1 MSFGNVASLTLF
13 YGFIITDILDADVL
27 QLARIHGWDS
37 VSAVFILIK
46 DLANLAK
53 MSPCASEMLA
63 VIADAVFASFKQN
76 QSLMMSL
83 LGNWVWY
90 LIIQI

>member
-1 MSFGNVASLTLF
+1 MSFGNVASLTRF
-13 YGFIITDILDADVL
+13 YGFIITDILDTDVL
-27 QLARIHGWDS
+27 QLACIHGWDG

-83 LGNWVWY
+83 LGNWVWH